1 MVVALVEAALEAV
14 GVAMVVRALLMVV
27 EVVCAAHQQAKAV
40 EGVLVVVTG
49 AEVAVAWEAAGT
61 AAVVT
66 AVGGL
71 AAAALEAVDLELEEL
86 GTEGVALVVAA

>member
-1 MVVALVEAALEAV
+1 M
-14 GVAMVVRALLMVV
+14 
-27 EVVCAAHQQAKAV
+27 
-40 EGVLVVVTG
+40 VVTG
-49 AEVAVAWEAAGT
+49 AEVAVAWEAAGM